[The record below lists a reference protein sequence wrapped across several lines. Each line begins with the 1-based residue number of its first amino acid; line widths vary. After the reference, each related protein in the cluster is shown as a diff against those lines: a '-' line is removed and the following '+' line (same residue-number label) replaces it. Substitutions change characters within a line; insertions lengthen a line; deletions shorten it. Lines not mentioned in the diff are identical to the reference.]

1 MLSSEI
7 IKLGPVRVVSWDV
20 DGTLYSVGR
29 LRWRLLGLLLR
40 EVAGG
45 RGREAREELAAL
57 RSYRAGV
64 EAARP
69 GGGAMNEALRDGVR
83 RAELLDLEGRW
94 YGRALR
100 RTGPRAG
107 VVELLSFIAARG
119 VPQVALSDYRAEY
132 KLDALRLKT
141 HFATAYAGESL
152 GYVKP
157 SPKAFERI
165 ANDFRVPA
173 ASILHLGDRVET
185 DAAAARAAG
194 CRCLIL
200 GRDFRDFGSLLRQF
214 RKAL

>member
-1 MLSSEI
+1 M
-7 IKLGPVRVVSWDV
+7 SWDV

-29 LRWRLLGLLLR
+29 LRRRLLGLLLR

-64 EAARP
+64 EAARVA
-69 GGGAMNEALRDGVR
+69 GGALGEALRDGTR
-83 RAELLDLEGRW
+83 RAALLELEGRW

-100 RTGPRAG
+100 RAGPRAG
-107 VVELLSFIAARG
+107 VVELLSFLAARG

-132 KLDALRLKT
+132 KLDALGLRT
-141 HFATAYAGESL
+141 HFAAAYAGESL

-165 ANDFRVPA
+165 ASDFGVPA
-173 ASILHLGDRVET
+173 AGILHIGDRAET
-185 DAAAARAAG
+185 DAASARAAG

-200 GRDFRDFGSLLRQF
+200 GRDFRDFRALLRQF
-214 RKAL
+214 RRAL